1 MLKSHF
7 SMKINKKNNLDLK
20 LSLVVVLFISSCTN
34 NFEEINTNEFLINE
48 ASPEQIFAGVVKNT
62 LDLVGGTM
70 NDQMFNSYA
79 SYYGGK
85 GGQFSRFF
93 YQESALD
100 NYWTKFYVNILKN
113 NQEIIDKFSENPEY
127 SNRVYIAKIW
137 KSYVFSIMVSTFGP
151 VPYKDA
157 LSGQSSASYDSEEFI
172 YTDILNVLKEAA
184 ENIDTNGD
192 FLQEDPIFNGD
203 LIKWKKFANTLRL
216 KIALR
221 ISEGFRS
228 LADQHGSDAM
238 LNEDNLLS
246 SNAENVVMKWGTAQ
260 ENWSYN
266 YSRYVFVQA
275 NNDVIPYINFHFLL
289 NLKTYSDP
297 RLFKLVEPSPEPI
310 TIEDQVFSLGSNTE
324 LITVRYDLPYF
335 GRPLGG
341 NAIVDE
347 WESVLNP
354 NDNILGG
361 LTNYRFSK
369 PKEDLFMTQ
378 DMSYNI
384 ITYAETNFIKAEAQL
399 LGWGGALSAEQYY
412 YEGIDASFEQYEAIG
427 VAEYKEKDGI
437 KWNTPS
443 IGDRDLFGLVTSGIT
458 ADPMETVYDQIA
470 RQRWLASFN
479 QGHDIWCM
487 QKRTRRLPFID
498 QFNPDG
504 ATGLDYAA
512 LPERMVYPP
521 VSESVLNG
529 QALQEAISN
538 LPNSV
543 PGYPIGN
550 SMYNTIKM
558 NKIYNPIDWENE
570 IPEYNQ
576 DFAKHFYGD
585 SEDDLIAAGVNY
597 IIQ

>member
-1 MLKSHF
+1 
-7 SMKINKKNNLDLK
+7 MKVNKKNNLALK
-20 LSLVVVLFISSCTN
+20 LSLIVTLFISSCTN

-48 ASPEQIFAGVVKNT
+48 ATPEQIFAGVVKNT
-62 LDLVGGTM
+62 LDLIGGTM
-70 NDQMFNSYA
+70 NDQIFNSYA

-93 YQESALD
+93 YQESTLD
-100 NYWTKFYVNILKN
+100 NHWKKFYVSILKN
-113 NQEIIDKFSENPEY
+113 NQEIIDNYSENPAY
-127 SNRVYIAKIW
+127 ANRVYIAKIW
-137 KSYVFSIMVSTFGP
+137 KSYVFSVMVSTFGP
-151 VPYKDA
+151 VPYQEA

-172 YTDILNVLKEAA
+172 YTDILNELKNAS
-184 ENIDTNGD
+184 ENINISGD
-192 FLQEDPIFNGD
+192 VLSEDPIFEGD

-221 ISEGFRS
+221 ISKGFPS
-228 LADQHGSDAM
+228 IADQHGTDAM
-238 LNEDNLLS
+238 LNESNLLS
-246 SNAENVVMKWGTAQ
+246 SNSDNVAMRWGTAQ

-266 YSRYVFVQA
+266 YSRYVFVEA
-275 NNDVIPYINFHFLL
+275 NNDVIPYVNFHFLL

-310 TIEDQVFSLGSNTE
+310 TIEDQVFSSGPNPE
-324 LITVRYDLPYF
+324 LITVSYDLPYL

-347 WESVLNP
+347 WEGILNP

-361 LTNYRFSK
+361 LPNYRFSI
-369 PKEDLFMTQ
+369 PKEDLFMIQ
-378 DMSYNI
+378 DMSFNI

-412 YEGIDASFEQYEAIG
+412 YQGIEASFLQYGAVG
-427 VAEYKEKDGI
+427 SAEYKERNGI
-437 KWNTPS
+437 KWGTSN
-443 IGDRDLFGLVTSGIT
+443 IGDRDLFGLVTSGISS
-458 ADPMETVYDQIA
+458 DPLDKIA

-487 QKRTRRLPFID
+487 QKRTRKLPLID
-498 QFNPDG
+498 HFNPDG

-529 QALQEAISN
+529 QAFQEAISN
-538 LPNSV
+538 LPNSL

-550 SMYNTIKM
+550 SMYNTIQM
-558 NKIYNPIDWENE
+558 NTVYNPIEWENE

-576 DFAKHFYGD
+576 DFATHFYGQ

-597 IIQ
+597 TIL